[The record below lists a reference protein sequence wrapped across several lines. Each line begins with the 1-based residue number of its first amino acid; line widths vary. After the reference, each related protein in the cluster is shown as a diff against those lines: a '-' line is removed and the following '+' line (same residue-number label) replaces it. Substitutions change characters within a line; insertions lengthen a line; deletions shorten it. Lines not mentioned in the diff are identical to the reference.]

1 MASAA
6 TTMTSDRFNLL
17 GIGYGIGETDCCQNA
32 ALDDETESADT
43 FLNQVRA
50 CKERPLNAFQSDA
63 GCPRLHL
70 RSLNLRE
77 PKRANAA
84 MKTL

>member
-1 MASAA
+1 MNRLCDVVAREDRERDARQDDSERGNHHREI
-6 TTMTSDRFNLL
+6 SDRFNLL

-50 CKERPLNAFQSDA
+50 CKE
-63 GCPRLHL
+63 
-70 RSLNLRE
+70 
-77 PKRANAA
+77 
-84 MKTL
+84 KTL